1 MIFLCLL
8 AAVDSTESDKKSDQI
23 KIGDLIKIKNTS
35 LIINTF
41 FESSTHNILTEGC
54 VGVVVDILVTKLV
67 TKKDQ
72 DIIKTGVH
80 TLYYIYTSRGFLDAF
95 EFELEVV

>member
-1 MIFLCLL
+1 M
-8 AAVDSTESDKKSDQI
+8 DSQASGKKTDQI
-23 KIGDLIKIKNTS
+23 KIGDLIKIKNTF
-35 LIINTF
+35 LMINTF
-41 FESSTHNILTEGC
+41 FESNAHKILAEGC
-54 VGVVVDILVTKLV
+54 VGVVVDILS

-72 DIIKTGVH
+72 DIIKTGDH